1 MSQEE
6 LYLTGTDGAEFIFRL
21 GGVQNIYSTLRD
33 VEQTVIKGIVTWFE
47 QLKEYGHYNEIVDVR
62 GAWSIEKTQPHEVI
76 VECTAYKPISEGLG
90 RNAMPVFWTE
100 TGLNGEEQTREYR
113 MIGGQY
119 KLNTSIRCRSTKRDS
134 VMYLADAVIQGLN
147 ADIRT
152 YLNKEEI
159 TIPANPSQLSDKPQ
173 RETIGTTTTV
183 SYWFLNIMLNDVL
196 VNWKSIV
203 EIDGNIIKD
212 YSMFIMK
219 EDPLIE

>member
-1 MSQEE
+1 MAQEE
-6 LYLTGTDGAEFIFRL
+6 LHLTGTDGAEVIFRL
-21 GGVQNIYSTLRD
+21 GSVQNIYSSLRD
-33 VEQTVIKGIVTWFE
+33 VEQTVIKSIVIWFE
-47 QLKEYGHYNEIVDVR
+47 QLKEYGHYNETVDVR

-100 TGLNGEEQTREYR
+100 TGLNGEEQTREYK

-119 KLNTSIRCRSTKRDS
+119 KLNTSIKCRSTKRDS
-134 VMYLADAVIQGLN
+134 VMYLADAVLQGLN

-152 YLNKEEI
+152 YLSQEEI
-159 TIPANPSQLSDKPQ
+159 AIPANPSQISDKPQ
-173 RETIGTTTTV
+173 REVIGTATSV
-183 SYWFLNIMLNDVL
+183 SYWVLSIMLNDVL

-212 YSMFIMK
+212 YSLFINK
-219 EDPLIE
+219 EEPEIK